1 MYKKILAT
9 EWNGEK
15 IKIALK
21 QNKRNSKITITA
33 YRQQQ
38 LTCIYLQYFESYP
51 RVYML

>member
-9 EWNGEK
+9 EWNEGEK

-21 QNKRNSKITITA
+21 QNKRNSMITITP

-38 LTCIYLQYFESYP
+38 L
-51 RVYML
+51 RYMSTVF